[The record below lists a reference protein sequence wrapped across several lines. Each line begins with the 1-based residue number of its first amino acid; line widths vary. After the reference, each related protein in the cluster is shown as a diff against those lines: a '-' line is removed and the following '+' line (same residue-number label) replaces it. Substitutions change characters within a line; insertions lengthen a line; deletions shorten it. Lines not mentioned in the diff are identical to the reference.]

1 MALNYTALKI
11 LKDILIIIKDNK
23 NKVSSSNI
31 NIKVACLSYPDII
44 ISEEDVRSIFN
55 NISFFKKE
63 TESDQIKK
71 WHGVFEKFQII
82 DTDYFFRS
90 LNFETDYFDV
100 SKIRK
105 SEIFLNL
112 NEELPIIYEEK
123 YDLVI
128 DTGTLEHCFNVGVA
142 FINML
147 KLLKKDGI
155 VLTASPI
162 NNPNHGFWN
171 FSPCVY
177 ENFFRENSWKML
189 FYLATD
195 GADKIIDINDLNS
208 KNFNAPRKSIQYV
221 VAQRLNESS
230 FKYPVQYKYKM
241 NPDLK
246 LK

>member
-1 MALNYTALKI
+1 MALTYTGLKI
-11 LKDILIIIKDNK
+11 LKDILTIIKDK
-23 NKVSSSNI
+23 NKKITSNNI

-55 NISFFKKE
+55 NISFFPKE
-63 TESDQIKK
+63 IDSDRIKK
-71 WHGVFEKFQII
+71 WHGIFEKFQII
-82 DTDYFFRS
+82 DTDFFFRS
-90 LNFETDYFDV
+90 LNFDADYFDV
-100 SKIRK
+100 RKIRK
-105 SEIFLNL
+105 NEIILNL

-147 KLLKKDGI
+147 KLLKTDGI
-155 VLTASPI
+155 VMSASPI
-162 NNPNHGFWN
+162 NYPNHGFWS

-177 ENFFRENSWKML
+177 ENFFRENSWRML

-195 GADKIIDINDLNS
+195 DAKKIIDITDLNS

-221 VAQRLNESS
+221 VAQRLKESS
-230 FKYPVQYKYKM
+230 FKYPVQYKYQM
-241 NPDLK
+241 NPNLK
-246 LK
+246 SK